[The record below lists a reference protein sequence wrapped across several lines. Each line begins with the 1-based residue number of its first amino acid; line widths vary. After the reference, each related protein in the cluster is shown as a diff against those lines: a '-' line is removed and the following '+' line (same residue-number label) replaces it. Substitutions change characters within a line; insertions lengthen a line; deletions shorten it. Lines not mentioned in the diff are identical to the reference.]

1 MNRAELAIESRGDE
15 VASELAEAR
24 EKTEIA
30 IARANLLIQ
39 ERAATEIEHARVRV
53 ELERRRDIVE
63 RRDEVDRR
71 HQADANQIQSGEAR
85 SGL

>member
-15 VASELAEAR
+15 VARELAEAR

-39 ERAATEIEHARVRV
+39 ERAATEIELARVRV

-71 HQADANQIQSGEAR
+71 HQADANQIQPGEPK
-85 SGL
+85 SDL